1 MGNFSDDTCFLFAEP
16 GFLTGLTSVM
26 DIGGSLLSYNVSP
39 SGADA
44 DRRAIASDWAVVGSD
59 LLNAANT
66 LGEEAEIT
74 KTA

>member
-16 GFLTGLTSVM
+16 GFLTGLASVM